1 MAAPVGVLFGL
12 LAPFV
17 LLTLAL
23 SGTVWEKAW
32 EKAWLHRAQVGI
44 ALWVAM
50 IQNGGLLLQREQSPA
65 MPDDGDAE
73 GSKCTDA
80 QVFCRAGATEMGRG
94 RLDENG

>member
-1 MAAPVGVLFGL
+1 MSKMIADTSTPEKSGRHIPTCACGALQQCSHIMRRRSMAAPVGVLFGL

-44 ALWVAM
+44 ALCVAM
-50 IQNGGLLLQREQSPA
+50 IQNGG
-65 MPDDGDAE
+65 
-73 GSKCTDA
+73 
-80 QVFCRAGATEMGRG
+80 
-94 RLDENG
+94 N

>member
-1 MAAPVGVLFGL
+1 
-12 LAPFV
+12 
-17 LLTLAL
+17 
-23 SGTVWEKAW
+23 
-32 EKAWLHRAQVGI
+32 
-44 ALWVAM
+44 
-50 IQNGGLLLQREQSPA
+50 